1 MILFH
6 TSNPTANCNIG
17 CAWNFLFGPVEL
29 KTACE
34 VFFSM
39 SKEGNAR
46 KKSKKEGE
54 REISREVSG
63 TSSLT
68 RTDYR
73 NIIRT
78 TPIIVIE
85 KSTKTARICM
95 RRRRKTERNGQ
106 PGTCRTKLATPRRQT
121 DGI

>member
-1 MILFH
+1 MTVIPYDIIPYEQ
-6 TSNPTANCNIG
+6 SNCNIE

-39 SKEGNAR
+39 CWVSKEGNGR

-78 TPIIVIE
+78 TSIE
-85 KSTKTARICM
+85 
-95 RRRRKTERNGQ
+95 
-106 PGTCRTKLATPRRQT
+106 L
-121 DGI
+121 